1 MGACRTSIK
10 EGRRYYEQERFFN
23 FLSKFYKNM
32 KNADKKAVAKS
43 FGIGYTY
50 LESWLESISYVRNV
64 CAHYGRLYNA
74 KLSKTPIL
82 YKEYTQA
89 GIGNNRMFGVLLCMK
104 QILKKNQII
113 ISVIAI
119 MLIAAG
125 YMNYTSNEK
134 QVLETAVLTD
144 SEKYAGI
151 GDATLVS
158 ANVADNNDLVNN
170 NEGQNI
176 AADSVKSEEKKDE
189 IKSNEQNTEN
199 KENDK
204 NTVPN
209 EVNTSTNVTETSGDQ
224 YFAELRLER
233 DKMYSQMLESYQK
246 ILSNSQISETQKEI
260 SENEIKKINDTRNAI
275 MIAENLIKNKGFE
288 DLIIFINGD
297 SISIIVK
304 AKELKEEQI
313 AQIQNIISRELKGEI
328 ENIHI
333 SNKE

>member
-1 MGACRTSIK
+1 
-10 EGRRYYEQERFFN
+10 
-23 FLSKFYKNM
+23 
-32 KNADKKAVAKS
+32 
-43 FGIGYTY
+43 
-50 LESWLESISYVRNV
+50 
-64 CAHYGRLYNA
+64 
-74 KLSKTPIL
+74 
-82 YKEYTQA
+82 
-89 GIGNNRMFGVLLCMK
+89 MK

-134 QVLETAVLTD
+134 QALETAVLTD

-158 ANVADNNDLVNN
+158 ANVADNSDVVNN

-176 AADSVKSEEKKDE
+176 ADDSVKKEE
-189 IKSNEQNTEN
+189 IKSNEQNTETT
-199 KENDK
+199 ENA
-204 NTVPN
+204 VQN
-209 EVNTSTNVTETSGDQ
+209 EINTSTTVTENSGDQ

-275 MIAENLIKNKGFE
+275 MIAENLIKNKGFQ

>member
-1 MGACRTSIK
+1 
-10 EGRRYYEQERFFN
+10 
-23 FLSKFYKNM
+23 
-32 KNADKKAVAKS
+32 
-43 FGIGYTY
+43 
-50 LESWLESISYVRNV
+50 
-64 CAHYGRLYNA
+64 
-74 KLSKTPIL
+74 
-82 YKEYTQA
+82 
-89 GIGNNRMFGVLLCMK
+89 MK

-134 QVLETAVLTD
+134 QALETAVLTD

-170 NEGQNI
+170 DETQNTDNENN
-176 AADSVKSEEKKDE
+176 DTSKNEDKKDE
-189 IKSNEQNTEN
+189 IKSNEQNTETT
-199 KENDK
+199 ENA
-204 NTVPN
+204 VQN
-209 EVNTSTNVTETSGDQ
+209 EINTSTTVTENSGNQ

-275 MIAENLIKNKGFE
+275 MIAENLIKNKGFQ

-313 AQIQNIISRELKGEI
+313 AQIQNI
-328 ENIHI
+328 HI

>member
-1 MGACRTSIK
+1 
-10 EGRRYYEQERFFN
+10 
-23 FLSKFYKNM
+23 
-32 KNADKKAVAKS
+32 
-43 FGIGYTY
+43 
-50 LESWLESISYVRNV
+50 
-64 CAHYGRLYNA
+64 
-74 KLSKTPIL
+74 
-82 YKEYTQA
+82 
-89 GIGNNRMFGVLLCMK
+89 MK

-134 QVLETAVLTD
+134 QALETAVLTD

-158 ANVADNNDLVNN
+158 ANVADDNNLEKNDEV
-170 NEGQNI
+170 QNI
-176 AADSVKSEEKKDE
+176 IDESTKNEDNKDE
-189 IKSNEQNTEN
+189 IKSNEQNTEIKGN
-199 KENDK
+199 DENVAK
-204 NTVPN
+204 N
-209 EVNTSTNVTETSGDQ
+209 EINTSTTVTETSGDQ

-260 SENEIKKINDTRNAI
+260 SENEIKKVNDTRNAI

-333 SNKE
+333 SNKK

>member
-1 MGACRTSIK
+1 
-10 EGRRYYEQERFFN
+10 
-23 FLSKFYKNM
+23 
-32 KNADKKAVAKS
+32 
-43 FGIGYTY
+43 
-50 LESWLESISYVRNV
+50 
-64 CAHYGRLYNA
+64 
-74 KLSKTPIL
+74 
-82 YKEYTQA
+82 
-89 GIGNNRMFGVLLCMK
+89 MK

-113 ISVIAI
+113 IYVIAI

-134 QVLETAVLTD
+134 QALETAVLTD

-170 NEGQNI
+170 DETQNTDNENN
-176 AADSVKSEEKKDE
+176 DTSKNEDKKDE
-189 IKSNEQNTEN
+189 IKSNEQNTETT
-199 KENDK
+199 ENA
-204 NTVPN
+204 VQN
-209 EVNTSTNVTETSGDQ
+209 EINTSTTVTENSGNQ

-275 MIAENLIKNKGFE
+275 MIAENLIKNKGFQ

>member
-1 MGACRTSIK
+1 
-10 EGRRYYEQERFFN
+10 
-23 FLSKFYKNM
+23 
-32 KNADKKAVAKS
+32 
-43 FGIGYTY
+43 
-50 LESWLESISYVRNV
+50 
-64 CAHYGRLYNA
+64 
-74 KLSKTPIL
+74 
-82 YKEYTQA
+82 
-89 GIGNNRMFGVLLCMK
+89 MK

-134 QVLETAVLTD
+134 QALETAVLTD

-170 NEGQNI
+170 NEAQNI
-176 AADSVKSEEKKDE
+176 TDESTKNEDKKDK
-189 IKSNEQNTEN
+189 IKSNEQNTEI
-199 KENDK
+199 KENDENVAK
-204 NTVPN
+204 N
-209 EVNTSTNVTETSGDQ
+209 EINTSTTVTENSGDQ
-224 YFAELRLER
+224 HFAELRLER

-246 ILSNSQISETQKEI
+246 ILSNNQISETQKEI

-275 MIAENLIKNKGFE
+275 MIAENLIKNKGFQ

>member
-1 MGACRTSIK
+1 
-10 EGRRYYEQERFFN
+10 
-23 FLSKFYKNM
+23 
-32 KNADKKAVAKS
+32 
-43 FGIGYTY
+43 
-50 LESWLESISYVRNV
+50 
-64 CAHYGRLYNA
+64 
-74 KLSKTPIL
+74 
-82 YKEYTQA
+82 
-89 GIGNNRMFGVLLCMK
+89 MK

-119 MLIAAG
+119 MLITAG

-134 QVLETAVLTD
+134 QALETAVLTD

-170 NEGQNI
+170 DETQNTDNENN
-176 AADSVKSEEKKDE
+176 DTSKDEDKKDE

-204 NTVPN
+204 NTVQN

-275 MIAENLIKNKGFE
+275 MIAENLIKNKGFQ

>member
-1 MGACRTSIK
+1 
-10 EGRRYYEQERFFN
+10 
-23 FLSKFYKNM
+23 
-32 KNADKKAVAKS
+32 
-43 FGIGYTY
+43 
-50 LESWLESISYVRNV
+50 
-64 CAHYGRLYNA
+64 
-74 KLSKTPIL
+74 
-82 YKEYTQA
+82 
-89 GIGNNRMFGVLLCMK
+89 MK

-134 QVLETAVLTD
+134 QALETAVLTD

-170 NEGQNI
+170 NEAQNI
-176 AADSVKSEEKKDE
+176 TDESTKNEDKKDK
-189 IKSNEQNTEN
+189 IKSNEQNTEI
-199 KENDK
+199 KENDENVAK
-204 NTVPN
+204 N
-209 EVNTSTNVTETSGDQ
+209 EINTSTTVTENSGDQ

-246 ILSNSQISETQKEI
+246 ILSNNQISETQKEI

-275 MIAENLIKNKGFE
+275 MIAENLIKNKGFQ

-313 AQIQNIISRELKGEI
+313 AQIQNIISRELRGEI

>member
-1 MGACRTSIK
+1 
-10 EGRRYYEQERFFN
+10 
-23 FLSKFYKNM
+23 
-32 KNADKKAVAKS
+32 
-43 FGIGYTY
+43 
-50 LESWLESISYVRNV
+50 
-64 CAHYGRLYNA
+64 
-74 KLSKTPIL
+74 
-82 YKEYTQA
+82 
-89 GIGNNRMFGVLLCMK
+89 MK

-119 MLIAAG
+119 MPIAAG

-134 QVLETAVLTD
+134 QALETAVLTD

-158 ANVADNNDLVNN
+158 ANIADNNDLVNN
-170 NEGQNI
+170 NEVQNI
-176 AADSVKSEEKKDE
+176 TDDSAKNEERKDE

-209 EVNTSTNVTETSGDQ
+209 EVNTSTTVTENSGDQ
-224 YFAELRLER
+224 YFAERRLER

-246 ILSNSQISETQKEI
+246 ILSNNQISETQKEI

-275 MIAENLIKNKGFE
+275 MIAENLIKNKGFQ

>member
-1 MGACRTSIK
+1 
-10 EGRRYYEQERFFN
+10 
-23 FLSKFYKNM
+23 
-32 KNADKKAVAKS
+32 
-43 FGIGYTY
+43 
-50 LESWLESISYVRNV
+50 
-64 CAHYGRLYNA
+64 
-74 KLSKTPIL
+74 
-82 YKEYTQA
+82 
-89 GIGNNRMFGVLLCMK
+89 MK

-134 QVLETAVLTD
+134 QALETAVLTD

-158 ANVADNNDLVNN
+158 ANVADNSDVVNN

-176 AADSVKSEEKKDE
+176 TDDSVKKEE
-189 IKSNEQNTEN
+189 IKSNEQNTETT
-199 KENDK
+199 ENA
-204 NTVPN
+204 VQN
-209 EVNTSTNVTETSGDQ
+209 EVNTSTTVTETSGDQ

-275 MIAENLIKNKGFE
+275 MIAENLIKNKGFQ

>member
-1 MGACRTSIK
+1 
-10 EGRRYYEQERFFN
+10 
-23 FLSKFYKNM
+23 
-32 KNADKKAVAKS
+32 
-43 FGIGYTY
+43 
-50 LESWLESISYVRNV
+50 
-64 CAHYGRLYNA
+64 
-74 KLSKTPIL
+74 
-82 YKEYTQA
+82 
-89 GIGNNRMFGVLLCMK
+89 MK

-134 QVLETAVLTD
+134 QALETAVLTD

-158 ANVADNNDLVNN
+158 ANVADNN
-170 NEGQNI
+170 EIQNI
-176 AADSVKSEEKKDE
+176 TDEPTKNEDNKDE
-189 IKSNEQNTEN
+189 IKSDEQNTEIKGN
-199 KENDK
+199 DENVAK
-204 NTVPN
+204 N
-209 EVNTSTNVTETSGDQ
+209 EINTSTTVTETSGDQ

-328 ENIHI
+328 ESIHI

>member
-1 MGACRTSIK
+1 
-10 EGRRYYEQERFFN
+10 
-23 FLSKFYKNM
+23 
-32 KNADKKAVAKS
+32 
-43 FGIGYTY
+43 
-50 LESWLESISYVRNV
+50 
-64 CAHYGRLYNA
+64 
-74 KLSKTPIL
+74 
-82 YKEYTQA
+82 
-89 GIGNNRMFGVLLCMK
+89 MK

-134 QVLETAVLTD
+134 QALETAVLTD

-170 NEGQNI
+170 DETQNI
-176 AADSVKSEEKKDE
+176 IDDSAKNEDKKDE
-189 IKSNEQNTEN
+189 IKSNDQNTES
-199 KENDK
+199 KENI
-204 NTVPN
+204 VQN

-246 ILSNSQISETQKEI
+246 ILSNNQISETQKEI

-275 MIAENLIKNKGFE
+275 MIAENLIKNKGFQ

>member
-1 MGACRTSIK
+1 
-10 EGRRYYEQERFFN
+10 
-23 FLSKFYKNM
+23 
-32 KNADKKAVAKS
+32 
-43 FGIGYTY
+43 
-50 LESWLESISYVRNV
+50 
-64 CAHYGRLYNA
+64 
-74 KLSKTPIL
+74 
-82 YKEYTQA
+82 
-89 GIGNNRMFGVLLCMK
+89 MK

-134 QVLETAVLTD
+134 QALETAVLTD

-158 ANVADNNDLVNN
+158 ANVTDNNDLINN
-170 NEGQNI
+170 DETQNTDNENN
-176 AADSVKSEEKKDE
+176 DTSKDEDKKDE
-189 IKSNEQNTEN
+189 IKSNEQNTETT
-199 KENDK
+199 ENA
-204 NTVPN
+204 VPN
-209 EVNTSTNVTETSGDQ
+209 EVNTSTTVTETSGDQ

-275 MIAENLIKNKGFE
+275 MIAENLIKNKGFQ

>member
-1 MGACRTSIK
+1 
-10 EGRRYYEQERFFN
+10 
-23 FLSKFYKNM
+23 
-32 KNADKKAVAKS
+32 
-43 FGIGYTY
+43 
-50 LESWLESISYVRNV
+50 
-64 CAHYGRLYNA
+64 
-74 KLSKTPIL
+74 
-82 YKEYTQA
+82 
-89 GIGNNRMFGVLLCMK
+89 MK

-134 QVLETAVLTD
+134 QALETAVLTD

-176 AADSVKSEEKKDE
+176 TDDSTKNEDE

-204 NTVPN
+204 NTVQN
-209 EVNTSTNVTETSGDQ
+209 EINTSTTVTENSGDQ

-260 SENEIKKINDTRNAI
+260 SENEIKKINYTRNAI
-275 MIAENLIKNKGFE
+275 MIAENLIKNKGFQ

>member
-1 MGACRTSIK
+1 
-10 EGRRYYEQERFFN
+10 
-23 FLSKFYKNM
+23 
-32 KNADKKAVAKS
+32 
-43 FGIGYTY
+43 
-50 LESWLESISYVRNV
+50 
-64 CAHYGRLYNA
+64 
-74 KLSKTPIL
+74 
-82 YKEYTQA
+82 
-89 GIGNNRMFGVLLCMK
+89 MK

-134 QVLETAVLTD
+134 QALETAVLTD

-158 ANVADNNDLVNN
+158 ANIAYNNDLVNN
-170 NEGQNI
+170 NEVHNI
-176 AADSVKSEEKKDE
+176 TDDSAKNEEKRDE
-189 IKSNEQNTEN
+189 IKSDEQNIET
-199 KENDK
+199 KEN
-204 NTVPN
+204 TVQN
-209 EVNTSTNVTETSGDQ
+209 EINTSTNVTETSGDQ

-275 MIAENLIKNKGFE
+275 MIAENLIKNKGFQ

>member
-1 MGACRTSIK
+1 
-10 EGRRYYEQERFFN
+10 
-23 FLSKFYKNM
+23 
-32 KNADKKAVAKS
+32 
-43 FGIGYTY
+43 
-50 LESWLESISYVRNV
+50 
-64 CAHYGRLYNA
+64 
-74 KLSKTPIL
+74 
-82 YKEYTQA
+82 
-89 GIGNNRMFGVLLCMK
+89 MK

-134 QVLETAVLTD
+134 QALETAVLTD

-158 ANVADNNDLVNN
+158 ANVADNNDVVNN

-176 AADSVKSEEKKDE
+176 ADDSVKKEE
-189 IKSNEQNTEN
+189 IKSNEQNTETT
-199 KENDK
+199 ENAAQ
-204 NTVPN
+204 N
-209 EVNTSTNVTETSGDQ
+209 EINTSTNVTETSGDQ

-233 DKMYSQMLESYQK
+233 DKMYSQILESYQK
-246 ILSNSQISETQKEI
+246 ILSNNQISETQKEI

-275 MIAENLIKNKGFE
+275 MIAENLIKNKGFQ

-297 SISIIVK
+297 SINIIVK

>member
-1 MGACRTSIK
+1 
-10 EGRRYYEQERFFN
+10 
-23 FLSKFYKNM
+23 
-32 KNADKKAVAKS
+32 
-43 FGIGYTY
+43 
-50 LESWLESISYVRNV
+50 
-64 CAHYGRLYNA
+64 
-74 KLSKTPIL
+74 
-82 YKEYTQA
+82 
-89 GIGNNRMFGVLLCMK
+89 MK

-134 QVLETAVLTD
+134 QALETAVLTD

-158 ANVADNNDLVNN
+158 ANVAYNNDLVNN
-170 NEGQNI
+170 DETQNTDNENN
-176 AADSVKSEEKKDE
+176 DTSKDEDKKDE

-204 NTVPN
+204 NTVQN

-246 ILSNSQISETQKEI
+246 ILNNSQISETQKEI

-275 MIAENLIKNKGFE
+275 MIAENLIKNKGFQ

>member
-1 MGACRTSIK
+1 
-10 EGRRYYEQERFFN
+10 
-23 FLSKFYKNM
+23 
-32 KNADKKAVAKS
+32 
-43 FGIGYTY
+43 
-50 LESWLESISYVRNV
+50 
-64 CAHYGRLYNA
+64 
-74 KLSKTPIL
+74 
-82 YKEYTQA
+82 
-89 GIGNNRMFGVLLCMK
+89 MK

-134 QVLETAVLTD
+134 QALETAVLTD

-176 AADSVKSEEKKDE
+176 TDDSTKNEDE
-189 IKSNEQNTEN
+189 IKSNEQNTET

-204 NTVPN
+204 NTVQN
-209 EVNTSTNVTETSGDQ
+209 EINTSTTVTETSGDQ

-246 ILSNSQISETQKEI
+246 ILSNNQISETQKEI

-275 MIAENLIKNKGFE
+275 MIAENLIKNKGFQ

>member
-1 MGACRTSIK
+1 
-10 EGRRYYEQERFFN
+10 
-23 FLSKFYKNM
+23 
-32 KNADKKAVAKS
+32 
-43 FGIGYTY
+43 
-50 LESWLESISYVRNV
+50 
-64 CAHYGRLYNA
+64 
-74 KLSKTPIL
+74 
-82 YKEYTQA
+82 
-89 GIGNNRMFGVLLCMK
+89 MK

-134 QVLETAVLTD
+134 QALETAVLTD

-170 NEGQNI
+170 DETQNI
-176 AADSVKSEEKKDE
+176 IDDSAKNEEKKDE
-189 IKSNEQNTEN
+189 IKSNNQNTES
-199 KENDK
+199 KENI
-204 NTVPN
+204 VQN
-209 EVNTSTNVTETSGDQ
+209 EINTSTTVTKTSGDQ

-246 ILSNSQISETQKEI
+246 ILSNNQISETQKEI

-275 MIAENLIKNKGFE
+275 MIAENLIKNKGFQ

>member
-1 MGACRTSIK
+1 
-10 EGRRYYEQERFFN
+10 
-23 FLSKFYKNM
+23 
-32 KNADKKAVAKS
+32 
-43 FGIGYTY
+43 
-50 LESWLESISYVRNV
+50 
-64 CAHYGRLYNA
+64 
-74 KLSKTPIL
+74 
-82 YKEYTQA
+82 
-89 GIGNNRMFGVLLCMK
+89 MK

-134 QVLETAVLTD
+134 QALETAALTD

-158 ANVADNNDLVNN
+158 ANVADNN
-170 NEGQNI
+170 EIQNI
-176 AADSVKSEEKKDE
+176 TDEPTKNEDNKDE
-189 IKSNEQNTEN
+189 IKSDEQNTEIKGN
-199 KENDK
+199 DENVAK
-204 NTVPN
+204 N
-209 EVNTSTNVTETSGDQ
+209 EINTSTTVTETSGDQ

>member
-1 MGACRTSIK
+1 
-10 EGRRYYEQERFFN
+10 
-23 FLSKFYKNM
+23 
-32 KNADKKAVAKS
+32 
-43 FGIGYTY
+43 
-50 LESWLESISYVRNV
+50 
-64 CAHYGRLYNA
+64 
-74 KLSKTPIL
+74 
-82 YKEYTQA
+82 
-89 GIGNNRMFGVLLCMK
+89 MK

-134 QVLETAVLTD
+134 QALETAVLTD

-170 NEGQNI
+170 DETQNTDNENN
-176 AADSVKSEEKKDE
+176 DTSKDEDKKDE

-204 NTVPN
+204 NTVQN

-275 MIAENLIKNKGFE
+275 MIAENLIKNKGFQ

-304 AKELKEEQI
+304 SKELKEEQI

>member
-1 MGACRTSIK
+1 
-10 EGRRYYEQERFFN
+10 
-23 FLSKFYKNM
+23 
-32 KNADKKAVAKS
+32 
-43 FGIGYTY
+43 
-50 LESWLESISYVRNV
+50 
-64 CAHYGRLYNA
+64 
-74 KLSKTPIL
+74 
-82 YKEYTQA
+82 
-89 GIGNNRMFGVLLCMK
+89 MK

-134 QVLETAVLTD
+134 QALETAVLTD

-170 NEGQNI
+170 DETQNTDNENN
-176 AADSVKSEEKKDE
+176 DTSKNEDKKDE
-189 IKSNEQNTEN
+189 IKSNEQNTETT
-199 KENDK
+199 ENA
-204 NTVPN
+204 VQN
-209 EVNTSTNVTETSGDQ
+209 EVNTSTTVTETSGDQ

-275 MIAENLIKNKGFE
+275 MIAENLIKNKGFQ